1 MSSVYNSRNDI
12 YANRNPNYSMKKP
25 VIVVQTSH
33 IPVKVIIK
41 YHVHIYTE
49 YKLRFK
55 PIAVLTHVKD
65 ERNHDRYES
74 QFKHKPFKA
83 FQSLSKPSRLGLK
96 VLIILTRAR
105 RRSIRT
111 LFLQLSKLLIYL
123 LYPVGLI
130 LKIPKTFQIAIS
142 ILDRRR
148 YIRNDLSGLLIERR
162 RHDCKSFSPDLFSR
176 SCIYIYIYV
185 CTQPARS

>member
-1 MSSVYNSRNDI
+1 
-12 YANRNPNYSMKKP
+12 MKKP

-41 YHVHIYTE
+41 YHVHIYNTE

-105 RRSIRT
+105 EEVSELYSFNFRNFSFIY
-111 LFLQLSKLLIYL
+111 FILS
-123 LYPVGLI
+123 
-130 LKIPKTFQIAIS
+130 A
-142 ILDRRR
+142 
-148 YIRNDLSGLLIERR
+148 
-162 RHDCKSFSPDLFSR
+162 
-176 SCIYIYIYV
+176 
-185 CTQPARS
+185 

>member
-1 MSSVYNSRNDI
+1 
-12 YANRNPNYSMKKP
+12 MKKP

-74 QFKHKPFKA
+74 QFKHKPFKT

-105 RRSIRT
+105 EEVSELYSFNFRNFSFIY
-111 LFLQLSKLLIYL
+111 FILS
-123 LYPVGLI
+123 
-130 LKIPKTFQIAIS
+130 A
-142 ILDRRR
+142 
-148 YIRNDLSGLLIERR
+148 
-162 RHDCKSFSPDLFSR
+162 
-176 SCIYIYIYV
+176 
-185 CTQPARS
+185 